1 MVTDV
6 QNYVKACEIC
16 KGNKT
21 QNAFHKPLMGK
32 QRVTERPFQRL
43 FIDFM
48 GPYPRTSCGNVY
60 VFVCLDHFSKF
71 VSLKPTRKAT
81 AAEVIKFLE
90 NEVFHI
96 FGVPEYVHSD
106 NGKQFVADIFSQ
118 FLEKYGAQ
126 HIRTAFY
133 SPQANAAE
141 RVNRS
146 VLQTVRSYIKGQK
159 NWDKHLSDAAF
170 ALRSAVHSAINDT
183 PYHAVFGMPMI
194 QHAASHE
201 LYRRLYAV
209 RDADCEVE
217 MLADKTQLIRNK
229 IMKELKLAHERSK
242 KTYNTRSREVKFQIG

>member
-1 MVTDV
+1 M
-6 QNYVKACEIC
+6 
-16 KGNKT
+16 
-21 QNAFHKPLMGK
+21 
-32 QRVTERPFQRL
+32 
-43 FIDFM
+43 
-48 GPYPRTSCGNVY
+48 
-60 VFVCLDHFSKF
+60 
-71 VSLKPTRKAT
+71 RKAT

-146 VLQTVRSYIKGQK
+146 VLQIVRSYIKGQK

-194 QHAASHE
+194 QHAASYE
-201 LYRRLYAV
+201 LYRRLGAV

-217 MLADKTQLIRNK
+217 MVADKTQLIRNK

-242 KTYNTRSREVKFQIG
+242 KTYNTRSREVKFQIGQVVYRRNFKQSSQVENYNAKLAPKQVKCVVLKIIGNSMYELGDTSGKKIGVYHAKDIFVA